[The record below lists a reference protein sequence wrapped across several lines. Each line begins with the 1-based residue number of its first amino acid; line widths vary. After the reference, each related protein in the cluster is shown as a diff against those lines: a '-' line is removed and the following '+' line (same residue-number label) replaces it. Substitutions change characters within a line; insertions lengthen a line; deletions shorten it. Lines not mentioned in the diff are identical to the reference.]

1 MKAFDALLSSL
12 DIQGVR
18 EAHLHAEIEPNLQS
32 SMFVKACK
40 ILRVFWKVFTSM
52 YVSFDLVDFGVSS
65 KFEVSNGFV
74 K

>member
-1 MKAFDALLSSL
+1 MVILPIS
-12 DIQGVR
+12 
-18 EAHLHAEIEPNLQS
+18 LQS

-65 KFEVSNGFV
+65 KFEVSKGFSGNGFQFSHMSSSGISNQ
-74 K
+74 